1 MVHSF
6 LGLIPVG
13 HLVGHLTFVLLAVFF
28 LLLPVLGKLGFLFL
42 CLFACTFCLCL
53 FTLEIFLLPLSNP
66 RPNSPII
73 TRLIGSSGEGFV
85 SLVACAP
92 FFTFLGLLGGFT
104 LGWVLNHPSG
114 KEILLD
120 ISN

>member
-6 LGLIPVG
+6 LGLSPVGDPVG
-13 HLVGHLTFVLLAVFF
+13 HPTFVLLALLF

-53 FTLEIFLLPLSNP
+53 FTLEIFLLPLFNP

-73 TRLIGSSGEGFV
+73 TRLIGSSG
-85 SLVACAP
+85 
-92 FFTFLGLLGGFT
+92 GGVF
-104 LGWVLNHPSG
+104 SY
-114 KEILLD
+114 
-120 ISN
+120 

>member
-28 LLLPVLGKLGFLFL
+28 SLGKLVFLFL

-53 FTLEIFLLPLSNP
+53 STLEIFLLFPLSSP
-66 RPNSPII
+66 KPNSPVI
-73 TRLIGSSGEGFV
+73 TRLIGSSGG
-85 SLVACAP
+85 
-92 FFTFLGLLGGFT
+92 
-104 LGWVLNHPSG
+104 VLSY
-114 KEILLD
+114 
-120 ISN
+120 

>member
-6 LGLIPVG
+6 LGLIHVG

-28 LLLPVLGKLGFLFL
+28 FLGKLVFLFL

-53 FTLEIFLLPLSNP
+53 FTLEIFLLPLFNP

-85 SLVACAP
+85 LLVACAP
-92 FFTFLGLLGGFT
+92 FFYLFRST
-104 LGWVLNHPSG
+104 GWVYTG
-114 KEILLD
+114 LD
-120 ISN
+120 IKPSFRKRNLTRYF

>member
-42 CLFACTFCLCL
+42 CLFACTFCLFL
-53 FTLEIFLLPLSNP
+53 STLEIFVLFPLSSP
-66 RPNSPII
+66 KPNSPII
-73 TRLIGSSGEGFV
+73 TRLIGSSGG
-85 SLVACAP
+85 
-92 FFTFLGLLGGFT
+92 
-104 LGWVLNHPSG
+104 VLSY
-114 KEILLD
+114 
-120 ISN
+120 